1 MKSYYGGEG
10 YMGDDRGVTL
20 VELIVV
26 VLIMGILSG
35 SAVIGYRS
43 LDSGNAK
50 ATVTRISALLDF
62 VQVENMSMDK
72 NYYLVIEKQGTSF
85 VAKVQYEVSGVRTDL
100 LKETLKLKEGQ
111 ITYYSEASPIEHSYI
126 IEDTTP
132 SPVTLEVSYLKASG
146 AFRQKDIDRDG
157 VDEDIKRIEITSSG
171 RKFTIYLVTAT
182 GKHYIK

>member
-1 MKSYYGGEG
+1 
-10 YMGDDRGVTL
+10 MGDNRGVTL

-72 NYYLVIEKQGTSF
+72 KYNLVIEKQGTSF
-85 VAKVQYEVSGVRTDL
+85 VAKVQYEEVVSGRIERKDL
-100 LKETLKLKEGQ
+100 LKETLKLKEGK
-111 ITYYSEASPIEHSYI
+111 ITYYAQVL
-126 IEDTTP
+126 EDEYVVDNTTTP
-132 SPVTLEVSYLKASG
+132 PVTLEISYLKTSG
-146 AFRQKDIDRDG
+146 AFRSKDLDGDG
-157 VDEDIKRIEITSSG
+157 VDDDIKRIEITSSG

>member
-1 MKSYYGGEG
+1 
-10 YMGDDRGVTL
+10 MGDDRGVTL

-26 VLIMGILSG
+26 ILIMGVLSG

-50 ATVTRISALLDF
+50 ATVTRISALLDY

-85 VAKVQYEVSGVRTDL
+85 VAKVQSEVSGVRTDL
-100 LKETLKLKEGQ
+100 LKETLRLKEGQ
-111 ITYYSEASPIEHSYI
+111 ITYYSQDSLIENRYI
-126 IEDTTP
+126 VDDTTTP
-132 SPVTLEVSYLKASG
+132 ARTLEVSYQKASG
-146 AFRQKDIDRDG
+146 ALRSEDMNGDG
-157 VDEDIKRIEITSSG
+157 LAEDLKRIELTSSG
-171 RKFTIYLVTAT
+171 RQFTIYLVTAT